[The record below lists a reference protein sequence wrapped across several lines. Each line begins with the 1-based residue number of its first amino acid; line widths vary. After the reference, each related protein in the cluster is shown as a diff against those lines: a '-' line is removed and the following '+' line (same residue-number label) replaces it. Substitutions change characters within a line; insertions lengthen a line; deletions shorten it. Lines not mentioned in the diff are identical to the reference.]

1 MLFSIS
7 QGFSAPYQFL
17 FQERVELHPVLRT
30 EHAVTL
36 FSVSDLVCIRLSIL
50 WLLIKFHLV

>member
-1 MLFSIS
+1 MLFSIF

-17 FQERVELHPVLRT
+17 FQELVELHPVLRT

-36 FSVSDLVCIRLSIL
+36 FGVSDLVCIRLSIL